1 MAQASITGL
10 RLFGVAAHDTSLTG
24 PLAEGT
30 DLLQFRSIAAVVAP
44 SRYTRVLLD
53 EKEMSEYTRVLEEV
67 RQDMIAVQRRL
78 NDTYVGKDTQEVE
91 ENIITMLKEMLLALK
106 KAQQDQQQQQKQD
119 QQQQQ
124 PQKPGDKKLIEQVAE
139 LKLIRTLQMN
149 VNSRTKGTAERYK
162 GEQASS
168 PIIQAELKQL
178 ADKQANLQDMVN
190 KIASGNNQ

>member
-1 MAQASITGL
+1 
-10 RLFGVAAHDTSLTG
+10 
-24 PLAEGT
+24 
-30 DLLQFRSIAAVVAP
+30 
-44 SRYTRVLLD
+44 
-53 EKEMSEYTRVLEEV
+53 
-67 RQDMIAVQRRL
+67 
-78 NDTYVGKDTQEVE
+78 
-91 ENIITMLKEMLLALK
+91 MLKEMLLALK

-190 KIASGNNQ
+190 KIASGNNQRH